1 MYVIHHPVDRQPVP
15 RRLASQDFGEAVL
28 ERGSPVPVPTMMTC
42 LPQKLVASTISLPY
56 VVVAVVTYY

>member
-1 MYVIHHPVDRQPVP
+1 M
-15 RRLASQDFGEAVL
+15 L

-56 VVVAVVTYY
+56 VGSRIVVIYIPNLVGWIPGSSSFTRLARAR